1 MIVER
6 VASSAS
12 PPAPSTRDDTMPG
25 MRKHCRPPRRRMRN
39 ANERVFRPVMP
50 TRAVL
55 SGVAVAV
62 LVGAA
67 LPALAMHPMLT
78 EDTGTQGK
86 GRFELELGFERVR
99 EGDATS
105 FEFGPQLSWGAL
117 DNVDLIV
124 RPAWLDLRG
133 NADSARDLGD
143 TALDV
148 KWRFLEANPWSYGLR
163 AGLDLPTGSEDKG
176 LGSGKT
182 GYHGVLIATWA
193 VDALSVSANVGVLH
207 VGNLPLQRRN
217 LGLATVGIVWE
228 AREGLRLA
236 AEVDTA
242 TNPDPGRSSWPTV
255 TRVGI
260 VWSLDK
266 HWDVDVGYQAPIN
279 RPAPDAAILAGAT
292 LRW

>member
-1 MIVER
+1 
-6 VASSAS
+6 
-12 PPAPSTRDDTMPG
+12 
-25 MRKHCRPPRRRMRN
+25 MRT
-39 ANERVFRPVMP
+39 ANELVFRPVMP

-55 SGVAVAV
+55 FGVAVAI

-67 LPALAMHPMLT
+67 PPALAMHPMLT

-133 NADSARDLGD
+133 DADSTRGLGD

-148 KWRFLEANPWSYGLR
+148 KWRFHEDGPWSYGLR
-163 AGLDLPTGSEDKG
+163 AGLDLPTGNEGKG

-182 GYHGVLIATWA
+182 GYHGVLIATCA
-193 VDALSVSANVGVLH
+193 TEPLTLSANVGVLH

-217 LGLATVGIVWE
+217 LGLATVGAVWE
-228 AREGLRLA
+228 AREGLKLA

-266 HWDVDVGYQAPIN
+266 HWDVDVGYQVPIN